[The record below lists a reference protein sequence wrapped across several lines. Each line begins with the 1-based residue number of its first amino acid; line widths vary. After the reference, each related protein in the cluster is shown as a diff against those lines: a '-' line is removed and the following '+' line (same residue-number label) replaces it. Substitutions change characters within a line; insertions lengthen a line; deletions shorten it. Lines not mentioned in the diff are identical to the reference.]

1 MQQLECE
8 SNSITC
14 MSCLYVHVYGNK
26 VIYLSIYLSTWIIPS
41 FNVTVYLLPFLIS
54 SFWVTIMVVAIVYNF
69 FEHTAGSLHTSN
81 RIKCLFIQSFIQIF
95 IHMNSMTSIPHGH
108 LTIRSVH

>member
-26 VIYLSIYLSTWIIPS
+26 VIYLSIYLS
-41 FNVTVYLLPFLIS
+41 
-54 SFWVTIMVVAIVYNF
+54 
-69 FEHTAGSLHTSN
+69 
-81 RIKCLFIQSFIQIF
+81 IKHDVFGL
-95 IHMNSMTSIPHGH
+95 IPHH
-108 LTIRSVH
+108 LEDRVHAGDVIQGIGR